1 MMTTLATGD
10 APGSV
15 KMHPGL
21 RKNALGFPT
30 VLAQSIALISP
41 TMTAVL
47 IIALCFGDAGNG
59 TWLAYVFGTVML
71 LFVVGC
77 LNQFAKRSAQAGSMY
92 GYTARGLGPTSGV
105 VSGFSLIWAYLFIG
119 VAGLTGFS
127 IFAAQFLAGIGIHTT
142 VPPVI
147 LFCLSAGVCWF
158 IAYKDIHVSSLLT
171 LVFECV
177 SVACILALA
186 FVVLFKHGLTVDT
199 TIVKAKG
206 MTLHG
211 LSLAVVI
218 CIFSLVGFE
227 SATTLGD
234 EAKSP
239 LRNIPRAVVV
249 SLIVTGAFMVF
260 MSYVEVFG
268 TRHNGTPLN
277 ALALPLTTLGQIYNV
292 TFFKIPVALGAM
304 VSFFSLTL
312 SCLNAGSRIIYP
324 MAEHTVFPKHLGRAH
339 KENQTPHVAITVY
352 ILAILTVPVVLEI
365 FTNPLTTFGDA
376 GTLAAFGFLTAYFLI
391 SVAAPVYL
399 KKRGELQPHHLVV
412 AVMACVL
419 LMVPL
424 IGSFVPVPP
433 YPVRI
438 FPYIFLAYMIAGS
451 TWLYVTNRRRPGVLA
466 EIEADLE
473 RTHPSVPCGMGLVEV
488 GHPNDSSAPETQ
500 PVVSAPLREHE
511 PAEAQVEPAAS

>member
-1 MMTTLATGD
+1 MTALTTGET
-10 APGSV
+10 PGTA
-15 KMHPGL
+15 KPHPGL
-21 RKNALGFPT
+21 RRNALGFPT

-47 IIALCFGDAGNG
+47 IIAICFGDAGNG
-59 TWLAYVFGTVML
+59 TWLAYAFGTVML

-77 LNQFAKRSAQAGSMY
+77 LNQFAKRSALAGSMY
-92 GYTARGLGPTSGV
+92 GYTGRGLGPTSGV
-105 VSGFSLIWAYLFIG
+105 ISGFSLIWAYLFIG

-127 IFAAQFLAGIGIHTT
+127 IFAAQFLSGIGIHTV
-142 VPPVI
+142 VPPV
-147 LFCLSAGVCWF
+147 LFFCLSAAVCWF

-186 FVVLFKHGLTVDT
+186 FVVLFKHGFTVDT
-199 TIVKAKG
+199 SIVKAKG

-227 SATTLGD
+227 SATTLGG
-234 EAKSP
+234 EARNP

-268 TRHNGTPLN
+268 TRNYGTPLN
-277 ALALPLTTLGQIYNV
+277 EIALPLTALGQIYDV

-324 MAEHTVFPKHLGRAH
+324 MAEHTIFPKHLGRAH
-339 KENQTPHVAITVY
+339 RQNQTPHVAITVY
-352 ILAILTVPVVLEI
+352 ILAILAIPVVLEI
-365 FTNPLTTFGDA
+365 FTNPLTSFGDA

-399 KKRGELQPHHLVV
+399 KKRGELKAHHLVV
-412 AVMACVL
+412 AVMACLL

-433 YPVRI
+433 YPVDI
-438 FPYIFLAYMIAGS
+438 FPYIFLAYMVTGS
-451 TWLYVTNRRRPGVLA
+451 VWLYITNRRRPGVLN

-473 RTHPSVPCGMGLVEV
+473 ATHPPVPMGMGSFEE
-488 GHPNDSSAPETQ
+488 GHNSEPPAPEGAPAPPASLPPRV
-500 PVVSAPLREHE
+500 PVVSP
-511 PAEAQVEPAAS
+511 VEGAVS

>member
-1 MMTTLATGD
+1 MGTSIATR
-10 APGSV
+10 SV
-15 KMHPGL
+15 ARRAAAATPTGTHPGL

-30 VLAQSIALISP
+30 VLAQSIAVISP

-59 TWLAYVFGTVML
+59 TWLAYAFGTVML

-77 LNQFAKRSAQAGSMY
+77 LNQFAKRSALAGSMY
-92 GYTARGLGPTSGV
+92 AYTGRGLGPKAGVISGW
-105 VSGFSLIWAYLFIG
+105 SLIWAYLFIG

-127 IFAAQFLAGIGIHTT
+127 IFAGQFLSGIGVHGA
-142 VPPVI
+142 VPPVVFFI
-147 LFCLSAGVCWF
+147 VSAAICWF

-171 LVFECV
+171 LVFEIV
-177 SVACILALA
+177 SVTCILALA
-186 FVVLFKHGLTVDT
+186 AVVLFKHGIVVDT

-227 SATTLGD
+227 SATTLGG
-234 EAKSP
+234 EAKNP
-239 LRNIPRAVVV
+239 LKNVPRAVVV
-249 SLIVTGAFMVF
+249 SLLVTGAFMVI

-268 TRHNGTPLN
+268 TRHSGTPLN
-277 ALALPLTTLGQIYNV
+277 DIALPLTVLSKIYGV

-324 MAEHTVFPKHLGRAH
+324 MAQHMVFPKHLGRAH
-339 KENQTPHVAITVY
+339 RANQTPHVAITVY
-352 ILAILTVPVVLEI
+352 IVAIVAIPVVLEI

-399 KKRGELQPHHLVV
+399 RKLGELTARPVMV

-424 IGSFVPVPP
+424 IGSFYPVPP
-433 YPVRI
+433 FPVDI
-438 FPYIFLAYMIAGS
+438 FPYIFVAYVLAGS
-451 TWLYVTNRRRPGVLA
+451 GWLWAVSRRNPGIFA
-466 EIEADLE
+466 EIEMDLE
-473 RTHPSVPCGMGLVEV
+473 GSMLSADKHTEQVDRVREQEGGVTVPARVPVPVAVAEV
-488 GHPNDSSAPETQ
+488 GAT
-500 PVVSAPLREHE
+500 AG
-511 PAEAQVEPAAS
+511 

>member
-1 MMTTLATGD
+1 MTTLTTGD
-10 APGSV
+10 PPGSV
-15 KMHPGL
+15 KPNPGL

-47 IIALCFGDAGNG
+47 IIAICYGDAGNG
-59 TWLAYVFGTVML
+59 TWLAYAFGTVML

-92 GYTARGLGPTSGV
+92 GYTGRGLGPTSGV
-105 VSGFSLIWAYLFIG
+105 ISGFSLIWAYLFIG

-127 IFAAQFLAGIGIHTT
+127 IFAAQFLSGIGVHTV
-142 VPPVI
+142 VPPV
-147 LFCLSAGVCWF
+147 LFFCLSAAVCWF

-186 FVVLFKHGLTVDT
+186 FVVLFKHGLTIDT

-206 MTLHG
+206 MTFHG

-227 SATTLGD
+227 SATTLGS

-239 LRNIPRAVVV
+239 LKNIPRAVII
-249 SLIVTGAFMVF
+249 SLIITGAFMVF

-268 TRHNGTPLN
+268 TRHAGTPLN
-277 ALALPLTTLGQIYNV
+277 EIALPLTTIGQIYDV
-292 TFFKIPVALGAM
+292 TFFKVPVALGAM

-324 MAEHTVFPKHLGRAH
+324 MAEHTIFPKHLGRAH
-339 KENQTPHVAITVY
+339 KENQTPHIAITLY
-352 ILAILTVPVVLEI
+352 ILAILAVPVILEM
-365 FTNPLTTFGDA
+365 FTNPNTTFGDA

-391 SVAAPVYL
+391 SVAAPMYL
-399 KKRGELQPHHLVV
+399 RKRGELRGHHVVV
-412 AVMACVL
+412 AVMACLL

-433 YPVRI
+433 YPVDI
-438 FPYIFLAYMIAGS
+438 FPYIFLAYMLAGS
-451 TWLYVTNRRRPGVLA
+451 TWLYVANRRRPGVLTG
-466 EIEADLE
+466 IETDLE
-473 RTHPSVPCGMGLVEV
+473 RTHPPIPIGMGPIEEGRLEGSPVPE
-488 GHPNDSSAPETQ
+488 GAPAVTPPRRHRK
-500 PVVSAPLREHE
+500 PVDAH
-511 PAEAQVEPAAS
+511 AESAAS